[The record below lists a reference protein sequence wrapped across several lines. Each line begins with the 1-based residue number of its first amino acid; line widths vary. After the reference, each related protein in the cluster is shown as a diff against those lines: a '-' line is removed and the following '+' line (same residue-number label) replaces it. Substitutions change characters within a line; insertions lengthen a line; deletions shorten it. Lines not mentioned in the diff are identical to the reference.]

1 MSTHAD
7 YMANK
12 EQNPLIQFISIA
24 SLNIKGL
31 TKQFFLLLKSLL
43 FHFIVRRNVQWNALM
58 LWLSVRSP
66 AKLTR
71 NISQNAVKITL
82 LSCLRNAGLCKHS
95 GHESSNSAKKSLKM
109 CLKTHKHYFQ
119 SCSYICSNAHLGS
132 SLGKVKAEVCTF
144 LDIKILS
151 PFLSQTTSPT
161 KNQRLNQ

>member
-1 MSTHAD
+1 
-7 YMANK
+7 MAKK
-12 EQNPLIQFISIA
+12 EQNPLIQYISIA

-31 TKQFFLLLKSLL
+31 TKQFLLLKLLL

-95 GHESSNSAKKSLKM
+95 GHESSNSAQKSEKI
-109 CLKTHKHYFQ
+109 CLKTHKHMFINLFK
-119 SCSYICSNAHLGS
+119 CSPGS
-132 SLGKVKAEVCTF
+132 SLGKVKADVFTF
-144 LDIKILS
+144 FDIKILS
-151 PFLSQTTSPT
+151 PFPS
-161 KNQRLNQ
+161 